1 MLAAPL
7 QVMAWGRND
16 DGQLGRGHTEHD
28 SCHLEVKTELPARLA
43 LECGTE
49 AVNGSLDLGRLHLCN
64 ILPGNSTSLAAG
76 ERHSGAVTR
85 SNYTWRDPSKGYT
98 YGDPDQPQSYQ
109 VRRATGGA
117 L

>member
-1 MLAAPL
+1 M
-7 QVMAWGRND
+7 
-16 DGQLGRGHTEHD
+16 
-28 SCHLEVKTELPARLA
+28 KTELPARLA